1 MNILITGGTGFV
13 GKNLIK
19 ALHEKDHH
27 TYILTRSPEK
37 YVDRSKST
45 FISYDYPVEKLPAI
59 QAVINLAGESLF
71 GYWSEKKKESI
82 LNSRIVIT
90 QKVIEFMKKL
100 ENKPEVF
107 ISGSAVGFYG
117 TSDDLIF
124 TEETSKPG
132 DDFLAKVTTKWEN
145 AAKQAEE
152 MGIRTV
158 YARFGVILGEEG
170 ALKYMSLPVKMFV
183 GGKIGNG
190 EQWLTWVHIKDVVN
204 LLQYCLF
211 NKQMK
216 GPVNVATPNPKR
228 NKDFTRTLAKVSNRT
243 YWFPTPAP
251 LVRLAIGEMSLLI
264 TKGQYVLP
272 KKALDQGFQFS
283 YPYLKEA
290 LKEIKP

>member
-13 GKNLIK
+13 GENLTK
-19 ALHEKDHH
+19 ALHEKGHH

-37 YVDRSKST
+37 YTDSAKST
-45 FISYDYPVEKLPAI
+45 FISYDYPVEQLPVI
-59 QAVINLAGESLF
+59 HAVINLAGESLF

-82 LNSRIVIT
+82 LNSRIDIT
-90 QKVIEFMKKL
+90 QKVIDIMKKL
-100 ENKPEVF
+100 DQKPEVF

-117 TSDDLIF
+117 TSEDLIF

-132 DDFLAKVTTKWEN
+132 GDFLAKVTTEWEN
-145 AAKQAEE
+145 VAKQAEE

-158 YARFGVILGEEG
+158 YTRFGVILGEEG

-190 EQWLTWVHIKDVVN
+190 EQWLTWVHIEDVVK

-211 NKQMK
+211 NKDMI
-216 GPVNVATPNPKR
+216 GPINVATPNPKR
-228 NKDFTRTLAKVSNRT
+228 NKDFTKILANVLKRS
-243 YWFPTPAP
+243 YWLPIPAP
-251 LVRLAIGEMSLLI
+251 LVRLGIGEMSLLI
-264 TKGQYVLP
+264 AKGQYVLP
-272 KKALDQGFQFS
+272 KRALDQGFQFS